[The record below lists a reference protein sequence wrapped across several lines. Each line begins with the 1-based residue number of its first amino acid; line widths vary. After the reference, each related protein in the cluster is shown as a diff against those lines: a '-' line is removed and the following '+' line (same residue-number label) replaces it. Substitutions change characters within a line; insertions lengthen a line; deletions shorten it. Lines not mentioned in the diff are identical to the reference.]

1 MATIYRKTDKGRAE
15 IDTRAHRLV
24 PRLRNALILVDGK
37 RSGDDLRG
45 MLGAQADDTLQA
57 LATDGFVEATATAP
71 AGASAAAPA
80 GASAAAPAAAPAVA
94 AGPASRPPGAR
105 APSFEVQ
112 RREAVRALTDTVGPM
127 VAEMLALRMEKASD
141 AIALHPLLEQ
151 AVDLIRNVRGAG
163 SAAAY
168 AERFV
173 EHS

>member
-1 MATIYRKTDKGRAE
+1 
-15 IDTRAHRLV
+15 
-24 PRLRNALILVDGK
+24 
-37 RSGDDLRG
+37 
-45 MLGAQADDTLQA
+45 
-57 LATDGFVEATATAP
+57 
-71 AGASAAAPA
+71 
-80 GASAAAPAAAPAVA
+80 
-94 AGPASRPPGAR
+94 
-105 APSFEVQ
+105 
-112 RREAVRALTDTVGPM
+112 M

>member
-57 LATDGFVEATATAP
+57 LVTDGFVEATATAP

-80 GASAAAPAAAPAVA
+80 TAPAVA

>member
-57 LATDGFVEATATAP
+57 LVTEGFIEAAATVAEP
-71 AGASAAAPA
+71 AAAPA
-80 GASAAAPAAAPAVA
+80 VAAAATAHAVA
-94 AGPASRPPGAR
+94 AGPASRPPGTR
-105 APSFEVQ
+105 GPSFDVQ

-127 VAEMLALRMEKASD
+127 VAEMLALRMEKAPD
-141 AIALHPLLEQ
+141 AVALHPLLQQ
-151 AVDLIRNVRGAG
+151 AVELIRDVRGAN
-163 SAAAY
+163 SATAY

-173 EHS
+173 EHG

>member
-1 MATIYRKTDKGRAE
+1 
-15 IDTRAHRLV
+15 
-24 PRLRNALILVDGK
+24 
-37 RSGDDLRG
+37 